1 MLIISSTAGSIY
13 GLSILDNSINW
24 EMIIILMIFS
34 AHARKEQFIDQDK
47 RPGERSEHEN
57 V

>member
-1 MLIISSTAGSIY
+1 
-13 GLSILDNSINW
+13 
-24 EMIIILMIFS
+24 MIIILIIFS

-47 RPGERSEHEN
+47 RPGERSELEN